1 MRSLVLP
8 SLVITSLLS
17 LSTMALADDKEEG
30 NEVKTVVETFLKNQG
45 SPTRCENN
53 VNLCFENAVFVVTH
67 KKDKES
73 KIERSYT
80 IKQLNAYI
88 KSVLKEDQKVT
99 IDSVTVDVK
108 MDKDLAVA
116 FASLQVDETSVYSI
130 FVLAKR
136 NGKWKVMSI
145 TQENR

>member
-1 MRSLVLP
+1 MRSLILP
-8 SLVITSLLS
+8 SLAITSLFS
-17 LSTMALADDKEEG
+17 LATPAPEDDKDEG
-30 NEVKTVVETFLKNQG
+30 NEVKKVVETFLKNQG

-53 VNLCFENAVFVVTH
+53 VDLCCENAVFVVTN

-73 KIERSYT
+73 KIEGPYT
-80 IKQLNAYI
+80 IKRLNTYI

-108 MDKDLAVA
+108 AEADLAVA

-130 FVLAKR
+130 FTLAKR
-136 NGKWKVMSI
+136 NGKWKV